1 MSTTLSSLDKESTLF
16 FRFDKKK
23 YCIHPAVMCLRWM
36 ANNHR
41 ISFALFQSPTNQGLG
56 VHMDGQ

>member
-36 ANNHR
+36 GNSHKKSSFPV
-41 ISFALFQSPTNQGLG
+41 IS
-56 VHMDGQ
+56 